1 MQDSFYKE
9 KLYPL
14 QDKIL
19 LQLSKINAPFYL
31 TGGTALSRF
40 MLHHRYSE
48 DLDLFVNRD
57 TNFRQ
62 EVEKVLVAVKQSGYL
77 EVTTRGEDFLRVIVS
92 HNNVPLKL
100 EFINDVSYRVGM
112 PARHSLG
119 FLMDTWENILTNKI
133 SALSRQA
140 AKDVVDIL
148 FIAFHYPFNWETMI
162 NHAKQKDAW
171 VAEHEVANILMNFDL
186 NRLEEVSFTTETGR
200 FKPDAALFRQL
211 ARDAFQ
217 GNNNSLYTKK

>member
-1 MQDSFYKE
+1 MQDSFYKD

-19 LQLSKINAPFYL
+19 LQLSQINSPFYL

-57 TNFRQ
+57 VNFRQ
-62 EVEKVLVAVKQSGYL
+62 EVEKVLAAVKQSGHL

-92 HNNVPLKL
+92 HDNVPLKL

-112 PARHSLG
+112 LTRHSLG
-119 FLMDTWENILTNKI
+119 FLVDTWENILANKI
-133 SALSRQA
+133 SALSRHA
-140 AKDVVDIL
+140 AKDVIDIL
-148 FIAFHYPFNWETMI
+148 FIAFHYPFNWESAI
-162 NHAKQKDAW
+162 GHARQKDAW
-171 VAEHEVANILMNFDL
+171 VAEHEVANVLMNFDL
-186 NRLEEVSFTTETGR
+186 NRLEEVSFYPEIVK
-200 FKPDAALFRQL
+200 KPDEAQLRQL

-217 GNNNSLYTKK
+217 GIDNSLYTNK